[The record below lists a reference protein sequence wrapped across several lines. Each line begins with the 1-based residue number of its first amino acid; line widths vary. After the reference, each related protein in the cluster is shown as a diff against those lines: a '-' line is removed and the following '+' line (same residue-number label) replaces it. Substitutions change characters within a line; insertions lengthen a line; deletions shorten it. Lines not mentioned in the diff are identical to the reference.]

1 MQFMYS
7 LSSIM
12 IVALV
17 VQRKN
22 AYSFSY
28 SVIINTELKTKSC
41 VGGHLKLQIHR
52 KIPTLKGT
60 IQ

>member
-1 MQFMYS
+1 
-7 LSSIM
+7 M

-52 KIPTLKGT
+52 KDLIFKIGPHGKNE
-60 IQ
+60 